1 MILYSTNKVAI
12 KMYNV
17 NQLDSQVGVKIVTG
31 QNLKVV
37 FTVLQR
43 EVGKILSTV
52 LFGNWVKIT
61 GKFYIIFNHF
71 NGA

>member
-43 EVGKILSTV
+43 EVGSMIWELSK
-52 LFGNWVKIT
+52 NYW
-61 GKFYIIFNHF
+61 
-71 NGA
+71 

>member
-52 LFGNWVKIT
+52 WFGNWVKIT
-61 GKFYIIFNHF
+61 GKFYIIFQSF
-71 NGA
+71 